1 MGASVVLGHTPA
13 HVHTV
18 VQQHLLPYAAH
29 QLLLFWLGHH
39 LLHAAF
45 AAASAMGQVPRGTA
59 MSAMGGQKPWGKKSQ
74 LLIQMEKM
82 ARNKRSWVKWKS
94 SQRFF
99 KNLYPEK
106 YFLL

>member
-1 MGASVVLGHTPA
+1 
-13 HVHTV
+13 
-18 VQQHLLPYAAH
+18 
-29 QLLLFWLGHH
+29 
-39 LLHAAF
+39 
-45 AAASAMGQVPRGTA
+45 